1 METAHYLGIGFIALL
16 TLALSAYLA
25 WGLVTFA
32 HDVVTNQLERD
43 SRGNRHQTG
52 HTSLQIV
59 GACGWFV
66 LVVAALFALL
76 WAVGAIISGI
86 FGL

>member
-16 TLALSAYLA
+16 ALALSAYLV

-32 HDVVTNQLERD
+32 HDVVTNQLQRD
-43 SRGNRHQTG
+43 SRGKVHQTG

-59 GACGWFV
+59 GASGWSV
-66 LVVAALFALL
+66 LIGAALFALL